1 MHDSVK
7 GLCGVDPESKNGD
20 LFADDSEEAPDG
32 HGAPHAGGLH

>member
-7 GLCGVDPESKNGD
+7 RLRSVDPGSKNGD
-20 LFADDSEEAPDG
+20 LLVDDSEEAPDG